1 MRELEKEAYCGAWHE
16 VSGHCQASPALP
28 HRPCM
33 LQLGLPS
40 ASPRPG
46 PLQARVHS
54 LGSWKLTNRVCSFP
68 TSHIGHDGYF
78 KWIVASGGE
87 AWDISLV

>member
-1 MRELEKEAYCGAWHE
+1 MGPGMRSVDTAKHHLHCHTVRACCSWVCLLLHPDLALSRQESIVLEAGN
-16 VSGHCQASPALP
+16 
-28 HRPCM
+28 
-33 LQLGLPS
+33 
-40 ASPRPG
+40 
-46 PLQARVHS
+46 
-54 LGSWKLTNRVCSFP
+54 LTNRVCSFP